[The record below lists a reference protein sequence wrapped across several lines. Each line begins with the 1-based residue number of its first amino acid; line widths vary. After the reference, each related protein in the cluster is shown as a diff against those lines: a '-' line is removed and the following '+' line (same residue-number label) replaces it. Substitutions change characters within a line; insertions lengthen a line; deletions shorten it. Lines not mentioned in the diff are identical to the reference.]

1 MKKTVLT
8 ITSICLAAVLL
19 CGSFCLGTVHYVK
32 EQTAKQTALAA
43 AAQSSSISAQPL
55 SLQKDG
61 TLDATEIYALAC
73 SQVVGIST
81 QVSSTNAFGQVVT
94 GSVTGTG
101 FILTEDGYIL
111 TNNHVISDAFHG
123 ALDVTVMLHDGSEHP
138 AEIVGVEP
146 DNDIAVLK
154 IDASGLSAVRFG
166 SSENMLV
173 GEAVYVVGNPLGEL
187 TYTMTAGIVSALDR
201 EISAEQGRSVNM
213 FQLDAAV
220 NSGNSGGPVYN
231 DRGQVVGVV
240 TAKYKASGVEG
251 LSFAVPGDDAARI
264 AREIMEHGYVTGKPS
279 FGIMVSTVNPQLAG
293 YDGSVAGAY
302 VHSVNPGS
310 CAETAGILPGDVI
323 TRLGGEEVQDI
334 EDLNR
339 AKKAFRAGEQA
350 SVTVYRSGEY
360 LELSIVFDETLPEE
374 PGTAVTPSPAPQL
387 PAPDTE
393 TEPGGEPDDF
403 YDFFHDF
410 FDYFYDYF
418 GEAPEEDDDGKG
430 FRHFGD

>member
-8 ITSICLAAVLL
+8 VTAICLAAVLL
-19 CGSFCLGTVHYVK
+19 CGSLCLGTAHYVK
-32 EQTAKQTALAA
+32 DQTARQAELAAKAQAAAIPAVSLSSTEGGALA
-43 AAQSSSISAQPL
+43 
-55 SLQKDG
+55 
-61 TLDATEIYALAC
+61 ATEIYKLAC

-94 GSVTGTG
+94 GTG
-101 FILTEDGYIL
+101 FVLTSDGYIL
-111 TNNHVISDAFHG
+111 TNNHVISDAYAG
-123 ALDVTVMLHDGSEHP
+123 DLEVIVMLHDGSEYP
-138 AEIVGVEP
+138 AEIVGVEA

-154 IDASGLSAVRFG
+154 IEASGLSPVSFG
-166 SSENMLV
+166 SSSTMLV

-187 TYTMTAGIVSALDR
+187 TYTMTSGIVSALDR

-251 LSFAVPGDDAARI
+251 LSFAVPADDAGRI

-279 FGIMVSTVNPQLAG
+279 FGITVTTMSPQYAE
-293 YDGSVAGAY
+293 YYGSVTGAY

-310 CAETAGILPGDVI
+310 CAEAAGILQGDVI
-323 TRLGGEEVQDI
+323 TRLGDMEVRDI
-334 EDLNR
+334 EDLNK
-339 AKKAFRAGEQA
+339 AKKAFRAGDKA

-360 LELSIVFDETLPEE
+360 LELTVIFDEALPEA
-374 PGTAVTPSPAPQL
+374 PGSAVTPSPAPR
-387 PAPDTE
+387 PETPDADME
-393 TEPGGEPDDF
+393 LRPGGEAGGF
-403 YDFFHDF
+403 SDFFKDF
-410 FDYFYDYF
+410 FDSFYDYF
-418 GEAPEEDDDGKG
+418 GQQQEEEEDDRG
-430 FRHFGD
+430 FRHFGS